1 MQTFDLR
8 LGDCSEILRSILDE
22 SVDALVTDP
31 PFGIGYNYESGR
43 EIANTP
49 ESYWK
54 WLFPIY
60 TDALRTVKPGGFV
73 AIWQTAPYMKHFW
86 SWYGDDI
93 HIYAACKNFVQLRK
107 TPINYA
113 YDPVVMLYK
122 PGAEPLR
129 PPSPPRNVDFFVS
142 NTASLVSNTSRPE
155 RQHPAPR
162 PVDVVQEI
170 VSNFTSPNAIVLDPF
185 MGSGTAGVACAST
198 GRSFIGIEIEPKYF
212 SIAESRI
219 ATARQQTHLFF

>member
-1 MQTFDLR
+1 MQTFNLH
-8 LGDCSEILRSILDE
+8 LGDCASILSDIPDE

-31 PFGIGYNYESGR
+31 PFGIGYEYESGKELTR
-43 EIANTP
+43 TP
-49 ESYWK
+49 DAYWS
-54 WLFPIY
+54 WLSPIY
-60 TDALRTVKPGGFV
+60 TNALRTVKPGGFV

-122 PGAEPLR
+122 PGAEPLK
-129 PPSPPRNVDFFVS
+129 PPSPPRNVDFFVA
-142 NTASLVSNTSRPE
+142 NTASLVSDTSRLE

-162 PVDVVQEI
+162 PVSSVSEI
-170 VSNFTSPNAIVLDPF
+170 VTNFTVPDGIVLDPF
-185 MGSGTAGVACAST
+185 MGSGTTGIACANT